1 MADGTPT
8 DEGFTLHCNAAGCR
22 RSLTQEAI
30 VTTCSHIFCRP
41 CAERSELYAPDG
53 ERRCPTCKGDLN
65 NPDDAAITDLNP
77 SEDYIASV
85 LNGLR
90 PESILQAATRG
101 LLFWV
106 YQSGQEIEYQKY
118 VGQTL
123 HQRHNQM
130 VSQLQTVSDEA
141 NATIH
146 KLETNLNG
154 TVSAQASPSELRLT
168 AFAEIAGKAKKLEDR
183 DKQWKA
189 AYQQLRV
196 GNDKLKAD
204 YAKSKQKDLSGNNKL
219 NAEEDVAYALQS
231 GPLPPGARGMSL
243 HSRSSNGS
251 GPHQVGPSYHG
262 QSQQQYANRQGAK
275 SSRSAPNLPM
285 PGTPY
290 RQPLQNITHTVQRP
304 AQMAPGYQPSRM
316 GTMNTM
322 HAATPRH
329 APLGNLDPNIP
340 QSRSQGTSS
349 GGMSIG
355 ARYGKPPVQQMSH
368 DMTSRHR
375 SGLREEYVG

>member
-41 CAERSELYAPDG
+41 CAERSELYAPEG

-123 HQRHNQM
+123 HQRHNQI

-141 NATIH
+141 NATIN
-146 KLETNLNG
+146 KLETNLN
-154 TVSAQASPSELRLT
+154 
-168 AFAEIAGKAKKLEDR
+168 EIAGKAKKLEDR

-196 GNDKLKAD
+196 SNDKLKAD
-204 YAKSKQKDLSGNNKL
+204 YAKFKQKDLSGNNKL

-243 HSRSSNGS
+243 QSRSSNGS
-251 GPHQVGPSYHG
+251 
-262 QSQQQYANRQGAK
+262 
-275 SSRSAPNLPM
+275 APNLPV

-304 AQMAPGYQPSRM
+304 SHMAPGYQTSRM

-322 HAATPRH
+322 HAAATPRH
-329 APLGNLDPNIP
+329 APLGNIDPNIP

-355 ARYGKPPVQQMSH
+355 ARYGKPPVQQMGH
-368 DMTSRHR
+368 DMTSRRR
-375 SGLREEYVG
+375 SGLREEFVVR